1 MGIDSYMT
9 SVEHW
14 LPTLQI
20 EFNTALNCYENGLLL
35 VNGKLSSFQLM
46 NFFMESTEF
55 SQFKHNFIIIT
66 SIKLDDFIRFLLFD
80 VKWIKMIRLLTS
92 WIVLS
97 GFFDDIF
104 RNRSC
109 AWQNLPVFLSNF
121 FLCSLTPPIRSLRKV
136 SNGTT
141 ICSWAC
147 ANWNWNSM
155 DILVRDLNG
164 FNKIIIFGWFEW
176 KY

>member
-1 MGIDSYMT
+1 MI
-9 SVEHW
+9 
-14 LPTLQI
+14 
-20 EFNTALNCYENGLLL
+20 
-35 VNGKLSSFQLM
+35 
-46 NFFMESTEF
+46 
-55 SQFKHNFIIIT
+55 
-66 SIKLDDFIRFLLFD
+66 FIRFLLFD

-104 RNRSC
+104 KNRSC

-121 FLCSLTPPIRSLRKV
+121 FLCSLTPPIRSLRKF

-155 DILVRDLNG
+155 DIWVRDLNG
-164 FNKIIIFGWFEW
+164 FNKIIILGWFEWFEW
-176 KY
+176 KYWRTFWRVFCRVFRRLFWRVLWRVFWWKFE